1 MTHVGRTMAQSF
13 ASRTGWLNSI
23 LETAPV
29 VRALV
34 PHFAFCYRCFQP
46 QVSAQTLLPGTS
58 VVCADVAPK
67 TDLREEKAV
76 VEEQVADAAD
86 VQDGGDPPA
95 PEADAGVLG

>member
-1 MTHVGRTMAQSF
+1 MWGAL
-13 ASRTGWLNSI
+13 WLNH
-23 LETAPV
+23 LLQEPETATV

-58 VVCADVAPK
+58 VVCADVAP
-67 TDLREEKAV
+67 
-76 VEEQVADAAD
+76 EEQVADAAD

>member
-1 MTHVGRTMAQSF
+1 MTHVGRTMSQSF

-23 LETAPV
+23 LETATV

-46 QVSAQTLLPGTS
+46 QVTEQTLLPGTS

-86 VQDGGDPPA
+86 MQDGGDPPA
-95 PEADAGVLG
+95 ADAGE